1 MKNFAKL
8 LLLLLWIDIYGIDN
22 NNINYN
28 DKRNDTFKENNKNIN
43 FGINGSVF
51 ENVGSKNFAEIIKM
65 KRKTSGNFWLFL
77 CLFLAAIIVSILY
90 LCWDIIHK
98 NRVSSKGIKKKN
110 K

>member
-43 FGINGSVF
+43 YF
-51 ENVGSKNFAEIIKM
+51 
-65 KRKTSGNFWLFL
+65 
-77 CLFLAAIIVSILY
+77 
-90 LCWDIIHK
+90 
-98 NRVSSKGIKKKN
+98 
-110 K
+110 